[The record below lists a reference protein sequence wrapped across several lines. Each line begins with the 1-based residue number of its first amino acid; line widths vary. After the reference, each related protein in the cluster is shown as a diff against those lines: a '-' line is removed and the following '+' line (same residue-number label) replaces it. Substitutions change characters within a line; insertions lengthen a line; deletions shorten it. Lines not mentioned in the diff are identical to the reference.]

1 MQLGRGAQV
10 RCRGFGKGA
19 MRTWFLNTPPIFA
32 LTDEVI
38 GLIFDPSQ
46 HLRCCFG
53 VVTKAMDGM
62 TCFEH
67 E

>member
-1 MQLGRGAQV
+1 
-10 RCRGFGKGA
+10 
-19 MRTWFLNTPPIFA
+19 MRTWFLNNPPIFA
-32 LTDEVI
+32 FTDEVI

-62 TCFEH
+62 TCFVH